1 MGQEYGER
9 FHRARREEQ
18 RLEAALHA
26 LTPEEIPEEAEREEL
41 LKYIGYRKRSAV
53 QMLIRQ
59 GNLPGLKAMK
69 EKGWIEE
76 LYLSGDRELAAGL
89 REVEIWA
96 WFYPKDSR
104 EEDRKNL
111 TASKEDLGLQVW
123 NLTLKKLRIK
133 LPGFAG
139 AFAALKFQE
148 KEGASYLEGDGFT
161 VFYNRTELLDR
172 FCREPDSIA
181 RDYMHLFLHQLYFH
195 PVLAKGRREAL
206 WDLACD
212 IAVEEM
218 LDSWEIRELKKEGG
232 NRRRL
237 LLKEAGLPEKPL
249 PAQRLYSALVSS
261 GLSREEGEKLAEAF
275 QVDGHKLWKEYRQ
288 EEMPEQNSREA
299 GEKGGGTRQTETN
312 RSLRFLRK
320 WTRIRKEYALRM
332 EEQHQRAGTAAGGG
346 RQSLRLTGK
355 GGYDYRNFLEQFMVS
370 GEEVELDLDSFDY
383 ITYWYSREHYEGVVL
398 LEPLEYKEIHRM
410 REMVIAI
417 DTSGSCSGRVVQ
429 QFLEETYRILSER
442 ENFFRKMEVHLIQCD
457 SMIQEHAVIRS
468 EEEFLDY
475 MEHVTVKGLGGTDF
489 RPVFDLVDRLIREK
503 ELRDLGGLLYFTDGD
518 GVYPSKPPSYDTAF
532 VFLND
537 AHEKHRIPDWGLRL
551 NLHMDLPDET

>member
-1 MGQEYGER
+1 M
-9 FHRARREEQ
+9 
-18 RLEAALHA
+18 
-26 LTPEEIPEEAEREEL
+26 
-41 LKYIGYRKRSAV
+41 
-53 QMLIRQ
+53 
-59 GNLPGLKAMK
+59 
-69 EKGWIEE
+69 
-76 LYLSGDRELAAGL
+76 
-89 REVEIWA
+89 
-96 WFYPKDSR
+96 
-104 EEDRKNL
+104 
-111 TASKEDLGLQVW
+111 
-123 NLTLKKLRIK
+123 
-133 LPGFAG
+133 
-139 AFAALKFQE
+139 
-148 KEGASYLEGDGFT
+148 
-161 VFYNRTELLDR
+161 
-172 FCREPDSIA
+172 
-181 RDYMHLFLHQLYFH
+181 
-195 PVLAKGRREAL
+195 
-206 WDLACD
+206 
-212 IAVEEM
+212 
-218 LDSWEIRELKKEGG
+218 
-232 NRRRL
+232 
-237 LLKEAGLPEKPL
+237 
-249 PAQRLYSALVSS
+249 
-261 GLSREEGEKLAEAF
+261 
-275 QVDGHKLWKEYRQ
+275 DGHKLWKEYRQ